1 MKSAF
6 LLFLLAYWLDFV
18 AGNAYIPASP
28 SNDTSA
34 GQLNSTETS
43 QITMQWFSHGS
54 YANHIMTGSRRQGST
69 GISKGVFVHLF
80 ADKFTPTTEGTN
92 TPWIAFIPC
101 DANSN
106 SGPST
111 EPDIFTLAQSK
122 GAVSAVLY
130 SLDSETCLLDPAFE
144 VSHFTSP
151 DGIDIFLSSSSSA
164 AHLIQYQFG
173 QLDSPRLL
181 EYDSALLN
189 SSFDDVTKSIQEG
202 YPISAGY
209 LLTTLEAWNATEDA
223 FPDPGAQG
231 GGGNSNSTDTGGNG
245 NQGSGA
251 LSVRLDI
258 MSHGLAF
265 VFLGIVAAV
274 N

>member
-1 MKSAF
+1 MQPTPLGSRSYHVTPIRIQDPQPSRISSPWRRAREPF
-6 LLFLLAYWLDFV
+6 LRY
-18 AGNAYIPASP
+18 GTHRHPISRIPA
-28 SNDTSA
+28 
-34 GQLNSTETS
+34 LILS
-43 QITMQWFSHGS
+43 Q
-54 YANHIMTGSRRQGST
+54 
-69 GISKGVFVHLF
+69 
-80 ADKFTPTTEGTN
+80 
-92 TPWIAFIPC
+92 
-101 DANSN
+101 
-106 SGPST
+106 
-111 EPDIFTLAQSK
+111 
-122 GAVSAVLY
+122 VLY
-130 SLDSETCLLDPAFE
+130 SLDSETCLVDPAFE

-258 MSHGLAF
+258 MSHGLA
-265 VFLGIVAAV
+265 L
-274 N
+274 